1 LRRLE
6 LGGLLGRG
14 QLGGLLRGLLG
25 GIISSATALNLTLPL
40 SKEGI
45 LQAST
50 STQFFLVIA
59 HDH

>member
-1 LRRLE
+1 MLGRRQ
-6 LGGLLGRG
+6 LGGLLGKR
-14 QLGGLLRGLLG
+14 
-25 GIISSATALNLTLPL
+25 ISSAAAQNLTLRL